1 MQDFVNWVGQID
13 SRKLIIILILIYWVW
28 TFLLELNR
36 KKQVTDRLK
45 RWDEIKQEQKEA
57 TAEVE
62 ANYVNK
68 FSMSARKSVDDN
80 IYIDYK
86 FKAGKQEHR
95 ERVKATILPKEFHP
109 ERTRKVF
116 YKNSD
121 PSINLFEVEVEH
133 KDELIKKAE
142 KIFKIDLIVAFV
154 LGVLA
159 IILVFMFF

>member
-28 TFLLELNR
+28 TFLLELNK
-36 KKQVTDRLK
+36 KKQVTGRLK

-57 TAEVE
+57 TADVE

-86 FKAGKQEHR
+86 FKADKQEYK

-109 ERTRKVF
+109 ERTRKIL
-116 YKNSD
+116 YRDSD
-121 PSINLFEVEVEH
+121 PRINLFEVEAEH

-142 KIFKIDLIVAFV
+142 QIFKIDLIVAFV
-154 LGVLA
+154 LGVIA
-159 IILVFMFF
+159 IALVFMFF

>member
-1 MQDFVNWVGQID
+1 MQDFIKWVGEID

-45 RWDEIKQEQKEA
+45 RWDEIKLELKEA
-57 TAEVE
+57 KADVE

-80 IYIDYK
+80 VYIDYK
-86 FKAGKQEHR
+86 FKDGKQEYK
-95 ERVKATILPKEFHP
+95 ERVKATALPKEFHP

-121 PSINLFEVEVEH
+121 PNINLFEVEVEH
-133 KDELIKKAE
+133 KDEVIKKVE
-142 KIFKIDLIVAFV
+142 QIFKIDLIVAFV

-159 IILVFMFF
+159 IALVFMFF